1 MDNTVY
7 QEKHSL
13 SGGVLLKW
21 RMGLHRHPPLTG
33 IPMMMMTMVRVFH
46 FVSLGCG
53 GYLQNEFIHTFY
65 RVIIGW
71 GDVTQ

>member
-21 RMGLHRHPPLTG
+21 
-33 IPMMMMTMVRVFH
+33 IMVRVFCCNL
-46 FVSLGCG
+46 FSLSSVD
-53 GYLQNEFIHTFY
+53 LASK
-65 RVIIGW
+65 
-71 GDVTQ
+71 